1 MGQTANTTCSVGEPL
16 PIIVQNLELKHYFEY
31 NGDKLTVEEGK
42 LKDFV
47 SKIEGQMNNGREK
60 ITINIRS
67 SASYVPTKTFGSNDK
82 LARSRANRIKSELE
96 TYFAEKGM
104 KTKVTVKVV
113 SAVVAGPKYEGDF
126 ENQAKYRDYQFIELK
141 TE

>member
-1 MGQTANTTCSVGEPL
+1 
-16 PIIVQNLELKHYFEY
+16 
-31 NGDKLTVEEGK
+31 
-42 LKDFV
+42 
-47 SKIEGQMNNGREK
+47 GQMNNGREK

-96 TYFAEKGM
+96 TYFASKGM

-113 SAVVAGPKYEGDF
+113 SAVVAGPKYDGDF